1 MSGTRLIRY
10 LAAAVGS
17 VIALACADYATA
29 PSASLQPPST
39 TVFFR
44 GLDAGSL
51 VHGVRWLGNG
61 PSGDLSTSGVIGP
74 NGGTLSIPDADFTI
88 VFPQGAVGK
97 PTLITITANSDGY
110 IGYEMLPHG
119 LTFGVPVI
127 ATQGLGR
134 AQKTAGVFCA
144 YLPPGVGIGA
154 DGSANAREIEQSTT
168 NYGVQIAGR
177 ARAIVQ
183 VWTLNHFSRY
193 ILASGFT
200 DDDNSPPP
208 AN

>member
-44 GLDAGSL
+44 GLGGGST
-51 VHGVRWLGNG
+51 VHGVRWLGG
-61 PSGDLSTSGVIGP
+61 TPSGDLSTSGVIGP
-74 NGGTLSIPDADFTI
+74 TGGTLSIPGADFTI
-88 VFPQGAVGK
+88 VFPKGAVSK
-97 PTLITITANSDGY
+97 TTFITITANSDGY

-119 LTFGVPVI
+119 LTFDVPVI

-134 AQKTAGVFCA
+134 AQKTSGVFCA

-154 DGSANAREIEQSTT
+154 DGSANAREIEQSIT
-168 NYGVQIAGR
+168 NYGVQIAGS

-193 ILASGFT
+193 ILASGAT
-200 DDDNSPPP
+200 DDGGTSTS